1 MNLQIVA
8 QVGTQSPA
16 ILQLPGDVAS
26 LDEADDCIEL
36 AETYGPRLDEAQR
49 ITLRAWLG
57 TTADGLWAAPLAA
70 HAMPRQNGKGD
81 ELQARELFGLV
92 ALGETIIHTS
102 HELATSVNAFNRL
115 VATFDAY
122 DDLRRLVKRVRLV
135 NGEQGIDLR
144 SGASIKYRARTGGG
158 ARGLDHIALVVYDE
172 AQHLRA
178 EHVAASSPTLAT
190 HPNSQVV
197 MTGSAGLSFS
207 EVWWSLRLDAVGRKP
222 GRYAYV
228 EHTAETVATDA
239 DGRFISTKPN
249 PSDPNAWALANPAY
263 GSRISHDFLESQL
276 RLMGDELFQREHLGV
291 WDALPAMTVQAGA
304 KLPPDPWLD
313 TVTVS
318 PPDIQP
324 GHITLAYDVEI
335 DGSYAAIAIATG
347 DLGNSYV
354 EVVEHRVGTGWLPHR
369 MVELIRRWE
378 PTKVVMDGGS
388 GAAAALLGEVRYE
401 LEKAAINPDRVIP
414 LTTAEYRR
422 ACGAFLQAVVDGKVT
437 RPAVENDHLNTAALT
452 ARARDIGDA
461 WVFDRRRSPEPIVA
475 LTAAAMARAQ
485 LAEPTFDFFLM

>member
-1 MNLQIVA
+1 MNLQTVA
-8 QVGTQSPA
+8 QVGTQLPA
-16 ILQLPGDVAS
+16 IRQLPADVAN
-26 LDEADDCIEL
+26 LVEADDCIEL
-36 AETYGPRLDEAQR
+36 AEAYGPPLDEAQK
-49 ITLRAWLG
+49 IVLRAWMG
-57 TTADGLWAAPLAA
+57 TTDAGLWAAPLAA
-70 HAMPRQNGKGD
+70 HACSRQNGKGD

-92 ALGETIIHTS
+92 QLGETIIHTS

-115 VATFDAY
+115 VATFEAFDE
-122 DDLRRLVKRVRLV
+122 LRRLVRRVRLV

-172 AQHLRA
+172 AQHLRP

-197 MTGSAGLSFS
+197 MTGSAGLTFS
-207 EVWWSLRLDAVGRKP
+207 EVWWSIRLDAVRRKP

-228 EHTAETVATDA
+228 EHTAESCSVDA
-239 DGRFISTKPN
+239 DGRFLSTKPN
-249 PSDPNAWALANPAY
+249 SADPASWALANPAY
-263 GSRISHDFLESQL
+263 GTRISHDFLESQL
-276 RLMGDELFQREHLGV
+276 RLMGEELFSREHLGV
-291 WDALPAMTVQAGA
+291 WDSLPAMTIQAGA

-318 PPDIQP
+318 PPDIKP
-324 GHITLAYDVEI
+324 GHLTLAFDVEI
-335 DGSYAAIAIATG
+335 DGSYAAIAIAAG
-347 DLGNSYV
+347 DLSNSYV
-354 EVVEHRVGTGWLPHR
+354 EVVDHRPGSGWLPYR
-369 MVELIRRWE
+369 IVELVRRWE
-378 PTKVVMDGGS
+378 PTKLVMDGGS
-388 GAAAALLGEVRYE
+388 GAAAAMLGEIRFE
-401 LEKAAINPDRVIP
+401 LEKASIDPNRMVA

-437 RPAVENDHLNTAALT
+437 RPQVENDHLNTAALT
-452 ARARDIGDA
+452 ARARDIGDS
-461 WVFDRRRSPEPIVA
+461 WVFDRRRSPEPIVG

>member
-1 MNLQIVA
+1 MNLHTA
-8 QVGTQSPA
+8 AKVGTQSPA
-16 ILQLPGDVAS
+16 ILQLPADVES
-26 LDEADDCIEL
+26 LDEAADCIEL
-36 AETYGPRLDEAQR
+36 AETYGPPLDEAQR
-49 ITLRAWLG
+49 IVLRSWMG
-57 TTADGLWAAPLAA
+57 TTGTGLWAAPLAA
-70 HAMPRQNGKGD
+70 HACSRQNGKGD
-81 ELQARELFGLV
+81 ELQARELFGLI

-102 HELATSVNAFNRL
+102 HELPTSVNAFNRL
-115 VATFDAY
+115 TATFEAY
-122 DDLRRLVKRVRLV
+122 DDLRRLVKRVRYA

-158 ARGLDHIALVVYDE
+158 ARGLDNIGLVVYDE

-197 MTGSAGLSFS
+197 MTGSAGLAFS
-207 EVWWSLRLDAVGRKP
+207 EVWWSLRLDAVRRKP
-222 GRYAYV
+222 GRYAYC
-228 EHTAETVATDA
+228 EHTAETCTVDA
-239 DGRFISTKPN
+239 DGRFHSTKPN
-249 PSDPNAWALANPAY
+249 PNDVNAWALANPAF
-263 GSRISHDFLESQL
+263 GTRISHDFLESQL
-276 RLMGDELFQREHLGV
+276 RLMGDELFSREHLGV
-291 WDALPAMTVQAGA
+291 WDALPTMTVQAGA

-324 GHITLAYDVEI
+324 GHLTLAYDIEL

-347 DLGNSYV
+347 DLSNAYV
-354 EVVEHRVGTGWLPHR
+354 EVVEHRAGTGWLPYR

-388 GAAAALLGEVRYE
+388 GAAAAMLGEIRYQ
-401 LEKAAINPDRVIP
+401 LEKASINPDRVTA
-414 LTTAEYRR
+414 LTTSEYRR
-422 ACGAFLQAVVDGKVT
+422 ACGGFLQAVVDGKLT

-452 ARARDIGDA
+452 ARGRDIGDA
-461 WVFDRRRSPEPIVA
+461 WVFDRRRSPEPIVG

-485 LAEPTFDFFLM
+485 LAEPVFDFFLM